1 MIVSKG
7 VGYFRLLKWSW
18 MQILLLLVCFSVIAV
33 LYYSEIINIKIPWL
47 PISVIG
53 TAVAFFVGFK
63 NNQAYDRW
71 CEARKIWGG
80 IINNSRTRGM
90 QVDGY
95 ISDTFNDNIKSNEL
109 QDIKQRLIYRHFA
122 WLYAHRG
129 QLLNATPWEYI
140 SQGGTTSKI
149 AISYQEDY
157 GIGLVKDE
165 VSKIKMKNFVSPQEL
180 DELEKAKNKASQ
192 LINLQ
197 SRDLRDLRKLE
208 VVEDFRHIELMETL
222 QQFYELQGK
231 NERIKKT
238 PFPRQYATTSRI
250 FIAIFIILL
259 PFSMIPA
266 LMTLGNTGL
275 WLSVPITALIA
286 YVYLMME
293 FTADYTENPFQGMAN
308 DIPMLSLCRTIE
320 IDLRQMLGEDDL
332 PLPIAA
338 KDDILM

>member
-1 MIVSKG
+1 MIVSRG

-18 MQILLLLVCFSVIAV
+18 IQILLLLACFSAIAM
-33 LYYSEIINIKIPWL
+33 LYYFEIINIQIPWL

-71 CEARKIWGG
+71 WEARKIWGG
-80 IINNSRTRGM
+80 IINNSRTWGM

-95 ISDTFNDNIKSNEL
+95 ISDTFNDKITSSEL
-109 QDIKQRLIYRHFA
+109 QAIKKRLIYRHFA
-122 WLYAHRG
+122 WLYTHRE
-129 QLLNATPWEYI
+129 QLLIATSWEHI
-140 SQGGTTSKI
+140 SQGETLSKV
-149 AISYQEDY
+149 ANSYQENY

-180 DELEKAKNKASQ
+180 KELEKAKNRSTQ
-192 LINLQ
+192 LINAQ
-197 SRDLRDLRKLE
+197 SRDLREIRKLE
-208 VVEDFRHIELMETL
+208 IVEDFRHIELMETL

-250 FIAIFIILL
+250 FVGIFLILL
-259 PFSMIPA
+259 PFSMIPV

-275 WLSVPITALIA
+275 WLSVPITTLISF
-286 YVYLMME
+286 VYLLME

-338 KDDILM
+338 KDSILM

>member
-7 VGYFRLLKWSW
+7 VGYFRVLKWSW
-18 MQILLLLVCFSVIAV
+18 VGILLLSVCFSAIAI
-33 LYYSEIINIKIPWL
+33 LYYSEIITIKIPWL

-71 CEARKIWGG
+71 WEARKVWGG
-80 IINNSRTRGM
+80 IINNSRTWGM

-95 ISDTFNDNIKSNEL
+95 ISDTFNDKIDSNEL
-109 QDIKQRLIYRHFA
+109 QAIKQRLIYRHLA
-122 WLYAHRG
+122 WLYSHRE
-129 QLLNATPWEYI
+129 QLLIAAPWEHI
-140 SQGGTTSKI
+140 SQGGSTSRV
-149 AISYQEDY
+149 ANSYQENF

-165 VSKIKMKNFVSPQEL
+165 VSKIKIKNLVSPQEL
-180 DELEKAKNKASQ
+180 EELEKAKNRSTQ
-192 LINLQ
+192 LINAQ
-197 SRDLRDLRKLE
+197 SRDLRGLRKRKII
-208 VVEDFRHIELMETL
+208 EDFRHIELMETL

-250 FIAIFIILL
+250 FVIIFILLL
-259 PFSMIPA
+259 PFSMIPE

-275 WLSVPITALIA
+275 WLSVPITTIIA
-286 YVYLMME
+286 FVYLMME
-293 FTADYTENPFQGMAN
+293 LTADYTENPFQGMAN

>member
-1 MIVSKG
+1 MIVSRS
-7 VGYFRLLKWSW
+7 VGYIRLLKWSW
-18 MQILLLLVCFSVIAV
+18 IQILILLLSFSGVAL
-33 LYYSEIINIKIPWL
+33 LYYFEVINIKIPWL

-71 CEARKIWGG
+71 WEARKIWGG
-80 IINNSRTRGM
+80 IINNSRTWGM

-95 ISDTFNDNIKSNEL
+95 ISDTFSDKLKSDALHAIK
-109 QDIKQRLIYRHFA
+109 KRLIYRHLA
-122 WLYAHRG
+122 WLYTHRE
-129 QLLNATPWEYI
+129 QLLGATSWEHI
-140 SQGGTTSKI
+140 SQGGTISKV
-149 AISYQEDY
+149 ANSYQKNY
-157 GIGLVKDE
+157 GIGLVQDE
-165 VSKIKMKNFVSPQEL
+165 VSKTKIKDMVSTEEL
-180 DELEKAKNKASQ
+180 EELEKAKNKATQ
-192 LINLQ
+192 LINAQ
-197 SRDLRDLRKLE
+197 SQDLKNLRKLN
-208 VVEDFRHIELMETL
+208 VIDDFRHVELMQVL

-250 FIAIFIILL
+250 FISIFISLL
-259 PFSMIPA
+259 PFSMIPE
-266 LMTLGNTGL
+266 LMLLGETGL

-320 IDLRQMLGEDDL
+320 IDLRQMLGEEKL
-332 PLPIAA
+332 PSPIA
-338 KDDILM
+338 DRDSILM